1 MRIASMADGEESEQG
16 DGASRSKGRTLQ
28 RIADDC
34 GTRKA
39 KELRSGINVLSRVGL
54 HLGLITSLV
63 AIMLDFRRENII
75 DLITLTSIRIG
86 AIIKLLN
93 SSFVLKILSI
103 CFTKMLCIG
112 KRLGLYEAW
121 LAKVTKGCHGKHKGS
136 RAIWKARRRHRG
148 FSVALSVDG
157 WFRRPILKRGTLLK
171 DQRDFEDRWLSTFD
185 FATYVF
191 RKVYQ
196 LVASLRGRNP
206 PLSIG
211 AFTRHERISRASR

>member
-1 MRIASMADGEESEQG
+1 MADGEESEQG

-93 SSFVLKILSI
+93 SF
-103 CFTKMLCIG
+103 
-112 KRLGLYEAW
+112 
-121 LAKVTKGCHGKHKGS
+121 
-136 RAIWKARRRHRG
+136 
-148 FSVALSVDG
+148 
-157 WFRRPILKRGTLLK
+157 
-171 DQRDFEDRWLSTFD
+171 
-185 FATYVF
+185 
-191 RKVYQ
+191 
-196 LVASLRGRNP
+196 
-206 PLSIG
+206 
-211 AFTRHERISRASR
+211 